1 LEQEL
6 TRYVEQQL
14 DGRAGQNR
22 KAIVQELREIF
33 TMFFRSNIFT
43 ELASAN
49 ILGRETPLLMPWDG
63 QIMEGVIDL
72 LYERKGL
79 LYIADYKT
87 DRIVSK
93 AMRQARDDYRYQAEV
108 YSRAVRQSLRREVTA
123 FKLIFLRA
131 GEAIEVKPD
140 PKQGELFLT
149 ESS

>member
-1 LEQEL
+1 MDPEIRALLEVMIE
-6 TRYVEQQL
+6 
-14 DGRAGQNR
+14 GQR
-22 KAIVQELREIF
+22 
-33 TMFFRSNIFT
+33 
-43 ELASAN
+43 
-49 ILGRETPLLMPWDG
+49 
-63 QIMEGVIDL
+63 
-72 LYERKGL
+72 
-79 LYIADYKT
+79 KT

-131 GEAIEVKPD
+131 GKAIEVKPD